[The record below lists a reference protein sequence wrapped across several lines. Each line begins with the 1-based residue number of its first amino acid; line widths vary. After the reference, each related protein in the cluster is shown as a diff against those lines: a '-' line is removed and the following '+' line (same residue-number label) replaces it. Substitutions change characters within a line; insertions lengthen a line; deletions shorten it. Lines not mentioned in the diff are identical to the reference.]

1 MINKGLIAANEARAR
16 KRAER
21 EAAET
26 TTPAEEKPATLID
39 LITGYKAAG
48 LSDEDAL
55 HMAQRKLGVAPQGID
70 ERMAAQDAKAN
81 GPDPAMVEA
90 YNRRMSGYTPP
101 KLDET
106 YEVTIPVRFA
116 DWVKRFAA
124 WESVKR
130 GRQVGVEEAVAMM
143 VREHWHF
150 HSEDRAMLQ
159 GAKTGPAGKFNP
171 VSGRYE

>member
-1 MINKGLIAANEARAR
+1 MTNKGLIAANEARAR

-21 EAAET
+21 KAAET
-26 TTPAEEKPATLID
+26 TAPVEDKTATLID

-55 HMAQRKLGVAPQGID
+55 HMAQRKLGVAQQGVG
-70 ERMAAQDAKAN
+70 ERMADQDARAN

-90 YNRRMSGYTPP
+90 YNRRMAGYTPP
-101 KLDET
+101 RLDET
-106 YEVTIPVRFA
+106 YEVTIPMRFA

-130 GRQVGVEEAVAMM
+130 GRKVEAEEAVAMM

-159 GAKTGPAGKFNP
+159 GAKTGPAGSFNP